1 MSDKINIVQ
10 IQTALCLPVTAQY
23 ITGRLKIPPAEQQGR
38 ALLWNA
44 SDFTHICQ
52 GLITEITAARNA
64 DFAKIT
70 PLRPKKEEPPDA
82 SDPFEE
88 EEDFFS

>member
-1 MSDKINIVQ
+1 MQ

-70 PLRPKKEEPPDA
+70 PLRPKKEEPA
-82 SDPFEE
+82 ADPFADE